1 MNVKNK
7 NPKKLDM
14 KIRTKVRKDVT
25 WKEGRK
31 DVRKTGEWLWG
42 RKTWREMDS

>member
-7 NPKKLDM
+7 NPKKLDL
-14 KIRTKVRKDVT
+14 KIRKKGQERCNL
-25 WKEGRK
+25 EGRE
-31 DVRKTGEWLWG
+31 DVRKTGEWLCR